1 MSSVVS
7 AVTSA
12 ATAFSAA
19 VPGWGTV
26 ASLALTG
33 YSMMKERKGAKKAA
47 SAERDRAAVQAK
59 QQEDQ
64 QKYSQVQAQRAR
76 VAQQR
81 KARIAHGAILAQGG
95 SSGLG
100 MTGSSSLTGAIGSV
114 SSQMGLNVGN
124 INVGQGFAE
133 GQTQQNIQQGNL
145 QSQTSLAQAEQSG
158 WSQMG
163 AAFSNLSTNFGNPFD
178 TGVKENKATQNYP
191 NY

>member
-12 ATAFSAA
+12 ATAAA
-19 VPGWGTV
+19 PFVPGWGTV
-26 ASLALTG
+26 ASIALQG
-33 YSMMKERKGAKKAA
+33 YSMIKERKAGKKAA

-178 TGVKENKATQNYP
+178 TGVKENP